1 MKKSTLIIC
10 TLLLLLSFFIAK
22 RDAFS
27 QTTSSNDL
35 DAISKQISDL
45 TDSLSKSVSAT
56 KPLQSQL
63 DNMQKKMASIRSQIS
78 GVAADSQ
85 VKRKQIDAGYKDLAE
100 KENLISATIRDFYI
114 KSYYDSPLL
123 TFFSFE
129 SASEMTQALAYRHA
143 KTQQDKSI
151 ITNIALSITDLEKKK
166 VQLEQEEKFLVSSRA
181 SLDVQSKKLDEVISG
196 AQNYQ
201 KELNGKIAELSAK
214 QQEIISA
221 KSGGFTFSLSD
232 GESADEYLSSAKGFR
247 ESAPAGYFAIFAFG
261 GYSHRNGMSQYGA
274 KARAEAGQSV
284 EDILKAYYPSATLKK
299 DFSVMGSINV
309 DGFGSMPFEDQ
320 YLQGIYEMPASWSIN
335 ALKAQAIAAR
345 TYAVR
350 RTTNGQSNICST
362 QSCQVFKNEKKGG
375 NWEVAVNETK
385 GWVLVDGGGN
395 PVSTEYASTHG
406 GFSKTSGWDTTD
418 GAGGS
423 NFIDKAYE
431 KMGGSP
437 WLYKSWWREGTSN
450 SGNTCGSSNPWL
462 SPEEMADLVNAAIAL
477 KTSGIDTSRITP
489 ITTACWGGNPYSH
502 DELRRLVEGKGGI
515 SVATSVSV
523 SQGNGITN
531 NVVINGISLSAS
543 DFREVMNVRAP
554 GYVRLPQSQ
563 SVFGAPFFNIE
574 KK

>member
-247 ESAPAGYFAIFAFG
+247 ESAPAGYFAVFSFG

-284 EDILKAYYPSATLKK
+284 EDILKAYYPNSTLKK